1 MTTEIDRAALIAEAA
16 EYDSDSAWCGN
27 LIQDLAEA
35 LARSEREIAEQA
47 VTIEAARTWARWPFE
62 GNNKGSEPNWDAL
75 DCILAGKTTTTPYP
89 TNA

>member
-1 MTTEIDRAALIAEAA
+1 MTDIKDLLEYAATADIRNDPLVI
-16 EYDSDSAWCGN
+16 
-27 LIQDLAEA
+27 DLAEA
-35 LARSEREIAEQA
+35 LARSEREIAAQVA
-47 VTIEAARTWARWPFE
+47 TIEAARTWARWPFE